1 METLERADVVDAGS
15 KETTLDQRGPRPRW
29 SRARTIWLLMT
40 LSLLPG
46 VVAALFREE
55 WAAAP
60 AGMRWTAY
68 GASGILILLACF
80 LITKGDDKRDSRS

>member
-1 METLERADVVDAGS
+1 METLERADVHDAGS
-15 KETTLDQRGPRPRW
+15 NETTLDQRRPPPRW

-40 LSLLPG
+40 LSLFPG

-60 AGMRWTAY
+60 AGVRWTAY
-68 GASGILILLACF
+68 GASAVLILVACF
-80 LITKGDDKRDSRS
+80 LIMKGEDQRDS